1 MLRIIVAEIILFLIS
16 PNGNFGGME
25 NMFGGGISGKLAKM
39 SVNRMIKKN
48 KKKKRKQEYDEYD
61 YWQDNQGF

>member
-1 MLRIIVAEIILFLIS
+1 MLRVIVAEIILYLIS
-16 PNGNFGGME
+16 PTYAVL
-25 NMFGGGISGKLAKM
+25 GIPVILGLWLLTPFKS
-39 SVNRMIKKN
+39 

>member
-16 PNGNFGGME
+16 PTDAVLGFP
-25 NMFGGGISGKLAKM
+25 ILLCLYVLTPS
-39 SVNRMIKKN
+39 KK